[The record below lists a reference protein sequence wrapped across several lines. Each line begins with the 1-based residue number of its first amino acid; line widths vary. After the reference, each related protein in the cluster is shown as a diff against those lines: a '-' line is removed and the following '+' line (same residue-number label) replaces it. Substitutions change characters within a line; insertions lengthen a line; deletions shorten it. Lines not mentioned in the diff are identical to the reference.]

1 MRQRLQQL
9 LQVPPDVDYVDGFQ
23 ALARLMLELRRDGPS
38 VERLLRRAHLER
50 EVGNHLASLTAARQ
64 ALELDPDNGEVHY
77 ELGLAHL
84 FLALA
89 RADALPMGPKAVD
102 LPDQGIAELLALAV
116 ESFSVAL
123 GINPADEDARQ
134 DVAAIAELL
143 TLGLDDDSL
152 ADALRGA

>member
-1 MRQRLQQL
+1 MRQKLQQL

-50 EVGNHLASLTAARQ
+50 EVGNHMASLAAARQ
-64 ALELDPDNGEVHY
+64 ALELDPHSGEVHY

-89 RADALPMGPKAVD
+89 RADALPIGPKATE
-102 LPDQGIAELLALAV
+102 LPDQGIGELLALAV
-116 ESFSVAL
+116 ESFSNAL
-123 GINPADEDARQ
+123 GINPDDEDARQ
-134 DVAAIAELL
+134 DVGAIAELL
-143 TLGLDDDSL
+143 MLGMDDDVL
-152 ADALRGA
+152 AGALRGS